1 MIREFTALSSTPL
14 KPHATFEH
22 PPVPP
27 ELIHLDSP
35 GVTVMTDF
43 KFVHPV
49 TVSPETGIDDALG
62 KMKTAGVRL
71 LLVTNDLNEVVGI
84 ITANDIMGEKPIKI
98 VGETRINRS
107 DINVSTIMTA
117 QPDISVLDM
126 VSVRN
131 AQVGHIIE
139 TLHQLERQH
148 VLVVE
153 IDRAT
158 KAQRIVGMFSISQ
171 ISKFLGRNVRDEVIP
186 AHSLAEI
193 VQQIG

>member
-1 MIREFTALSSTPL
+1 MNPDFAALSHVPIE
-14 KPHATFEH
+14 PHTSFVH
-22 PPVPP
+22 PPEPP

-35 GVTVMTDF
+35 AVTVMTDF

-49 TVSPETGIDDALG
+49 TVDPEMGIDEALN

-71 LLVTNDLNEVVGI
+71 LLVTNGKNEVIGV
-84 ITANDIMGEKPIKI
+84 ITANDIMGEKPIKL
-98 VGETRINRS
+98 VEEARIQRS
-107 DINVSTIMTA
+107 DIKVSTIMTA
-117 QPDISVLDM
+117 QADLTVLNM
-126 VSVRN
+126 LSVRR

-153 IDRAT
+153 VDEAART
-158 KAQRIVGMFSISQ
+158 QRLVGMFSTSQ
-171 ISKFLGRNVRDEVIP
+171 ISKLLGRDVTDAVAA

-193 VQQIG
+193 VHQIG